1 MAEVL
6 LSPGALARE
15 NDQSF
20 LQAQPVQAGAAI
32 VGPTV
37 KGPVGIPTLVTTYS
51 QYQNKFG
58 AVVESGSAE
67 YTYFTS
73 ISAYN
78 YFQQGGDSLL
88 VTRVVSGSYTSAVNT
103 SIPNDLES
111 GVISTD
117 VDALLTSLSIATGSA
132 GSYTISGSGGTGTN
146 FTASITL
153 SSGDVVS
160 TITASS
166 GAGYSV
172 GDVITIPSASL
183 GYSGGVTGTDMTIT
197 LDADDIVNTDSGI
210 VLETL
215 SEGINQNSTS
225 TLGSSGQLADGT
237 TDNIRWEI
245 VSPNTA
251 SGTFSLLIR
260 RGDDITNSKTILET
274 WGNISLDPNANNY
287 IEKVIGNSKQTPTED
302 TTTNEWYIKNDGT
315 YNTLSNYVRVKSVGT
330 KTLNYFDNAGN
341 AKAEFT
347 SSIPIASEGT
357 FGGAT
362 GTPFVGMEAKF
373 YGDISNTNTQGFDDN
388 ALDDTTS
395 VGTYSVALNLLANQD
410 LFQYNLITAPGLIK
424 ENAKA
429 TGELTTMVNTAQTR
443 GDNLAIVDLVNY
455 DTTTLSTVTA
465 GAAAI
470 DSSYAA
476 TYWPWLQTIDP
487 DLGGQVWVPAS
498 TMMPGVYAFND
509 RSGEAWFAP
518 AGLSRGGLS
527 TVLRAE
533 RNLTNGNRNTLYQA
547 NVNPIATFPNVGVVV
562 FGQKTLQKKASAL
575 DRVNVRRLL
584 IELKSYISQVAD
596 NLVFEQNTI
605 ATRNNFLSQVNPYL
619 ESVQQR
625 QGLYAFKVVMDDSNN
640 TPDVID
646 RNELVGQIYIQPTK
660 TAEFIYLDFNVMPTG
675 ATFPA

>member
-6 LSPGALARE
+6 LSPGVLARE

-88 VTRVVSGSYTSAVNT
+88 VTRVASGSYTSAVNT
-103 SIPNDLES
+103 SIPNGLES
-111 GVISTD
+111 GVVSTD
-117 VDALLTSLSIATGSA
+117 ADALLTSFTSVSASIGANTGVAGTGSLS
-132 GSYTISGSGGTGTN
+132 GTGVILNVTLDTTSSISTVTVTSGGTG
-146 FTASITL
+146 FVPGEVL
-153 SSGDVVS
+153 
-160 TITASS
+160 
-166 GAGYSV
+166 
-172 GDVITIPSASL
+172 TIPSASL
-183 GYSGGVTGTDMTIT
+183 TGGAANLVFT
-197 LDADDIVNTDSGI
+197 LDAEDIVNTDSGI

-215 SEGINQNSTS
+215 SEGTNQNSTS
-225 TLGSSGQLADGT
+225 TLGSAGQLADGT
-237 TDNIRWEI
+237 VDNIRWEI

-274 WGNISLDPNANNY
+274 WGNLSLDPNATNY
-287 IEKVIGNSKQTPTED
+287 IEKVIGNSKQTVTSDSSTGE
-302 TTTNEWYIKNDGT
+302 YYVKNDGT
-315 YNTLSNYVRVKSVGT
+315 YNTLSSYVRVKSVGT

-341 AKAEFT
+341 AKAAFT
-347 SSIPIASEGT
+347 SSIPLASEGT

-362 GTPFVGMEAKF
+362 GAPFVGMEAKF
-373 YGDISNTNTQGFDDN
+373 YGDISNTNTQGFDSA
-388 ALDDTTS
+388 ALGDTTTN
-395 VGTYSVALNLLANQD
+395 GTYAVALNLLANQD
-410 LFQYNLITAPGLIK
+410 LYQYNLITAPGLVK
-424 ENAKA
+424 ANATA
-429 TGELTTMVNTAQTR
+429 TSELTTMVTTAQTR

-455 DTTTLSTVTA
+455 DTTTLATVTA
-465 GAAAI
+465 GASAI

-476 TYWPWLQTIDP
+476 TYWPWLQTLDP

-498 TMMPGVYAFND
+498 TMMPGVFAFND

-547 NVNPIATFPNVGVVV
+547 GVNPIATFPNAGVVV

-646 RNELVGQIYIQPTK
+646 RNEMVGQIYIQPTK
-660 TAEFIYLDFNVMPTG
+660 TAEFIYLDFNVLPTG